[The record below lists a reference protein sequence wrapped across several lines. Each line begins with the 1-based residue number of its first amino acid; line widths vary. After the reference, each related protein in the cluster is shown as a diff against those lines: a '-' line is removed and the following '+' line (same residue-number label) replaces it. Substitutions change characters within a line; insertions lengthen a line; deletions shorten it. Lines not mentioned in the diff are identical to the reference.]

1 LWLSPGV
8 ACLHSG
14 GMTFPLTLPSW
25 FRRVAILT
33 AAPRRSFE
41 LLAGQRLE
49 LSLAA
54 ADGLHVCAGEVVL
67 LRPPRWIGDALV
79 APGAVRLREGDA
91 WTSVEREHV
100 TLMANTSSRIVR
112 VAG

>member
-1 LWLSPGV
+1 
-8 ACLHSG
+8 
-14 GMTFPLTLPSW
+14 MTFQLTLPSW
-25 FRRVAILT
+25 FRPVVIPK

-54 ADGLHVCAGEVVL
+54 ADRLHICAGEVLL

-79 APGAVRLREGDA
+79 APGAVRLREGDS
-91 WTSVEREHV
+91 WRSVEREHV
-100 TLMANTSSRIVR
+100 TLMGNTSSRIVQ